1 MARKNNNISSAA
13 KIISLNVCGI
23 KQRMIDIEEI
33 INEEKPDV
41 VALQETKLNKK
52 QKFSFLGYE
61 VYRNR
66 QKEIWIYI
74 YRINRTATEVNIKK
88 YVKNKQG
95 SEYDKLNVEEI
106 TSEKNSLRRYLITAP
121 IEKEDEMHK
130 SQFWPRDKMFRFYLT
145 QKFFERTRTRRHCF
159 IGADKIDRPVNAV
172 GKQLVNDITVTY
184 INKRSISTSFNSLEK
199 YIHYHDVYFLAV
211 TEHCQNYDQLLTN
224 KLHAIYAK
232 RLKSIKCKRRS
243 DLNKFSIPH
252 VTECSALEYS
262 VKSTTE
268 LILISIDRPKTPLL
282 EDSDTFLEK
291 LPKIIDLLT
300 NEKHK
305 LYHNRRL

>member
-145 QKFFERTRTRRHCF
+145 Q
-159 IGADKIDRPVNAV
+159 
-172 GKQLVNDITVTY
+172 
-184 INKRSISTSFNSLEK
+184 
-199 YIHYHDVYFLAV
+199 
-211 TEHCQNYDQLLTN
+211 
-224 KLHAIYAK
+224 
-232 RLKSIKCKRRS
+232 
-243 DLNKFSIPH
+243 
-252 VTECSALEYS
+252 
-262 VKSTTE
+262 
-268 LILISIDRPKTPLL
+268 
-282 EDSDTFLEK
+282 TFLKEQGQGGTV
-291 LPKIIDLLT
+291 L
-300 NEKHK
+300 
-305 LYHNRRL
+305 